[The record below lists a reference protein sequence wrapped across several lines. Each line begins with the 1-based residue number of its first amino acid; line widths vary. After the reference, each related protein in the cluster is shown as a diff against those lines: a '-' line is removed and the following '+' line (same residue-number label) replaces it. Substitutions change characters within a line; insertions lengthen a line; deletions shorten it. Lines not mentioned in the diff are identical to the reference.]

1 MEIFLYMCEVCG
13 ACMFDK
19 QDRGS
24 VSYANYCVGC
34 KQGSFFKKV
43 VIRHTFDEYYTQ
55 IYQFV
60 LEEKKDDSKKEE

>member
-43 VIRHTFDEYYTQ
+43 VVRHSIFLGEEQKYMFT
-55 IYQFV
+55 
-60 LEEKKDDSKKEE
+60 LEEKKDDSKKED